1 MFSGRQLA
9 LFLDGTWNTTDDNT
23 NIWRLRSIC
32 ESGPEQA
39 VYYDT
44 GVGTAFGER
53 VRGGLFGYGLSEEV
67 VQAYRWIMESY
78 RPGDRIFIFGF
89 SRGAFTARSLAGF
102 ISKCG
107 MLKPGAPIS
116 LKQLYARYRRE
127 KINSIRRINTMAE
140 SDLCQEE
147 KWLKRYSMPIPIWFQ
162 GVFDT
167 VGALGVPFGNFPRL
181 SRTEFSFLETD
192 LRINNTRAFQALA
205 IDEHREAFAPTL
217 WKKTVTAGSDSYPP
231 RSIDDVEQRWFPGAH
246 ADIGGGY
253 DDGLLAQHPLRW
265 LLNRA
270 KQRGLR
276 VKDEVEIDLDSNL
289 APIHDSFAQMGG
301 GVYRMIKLGK
311 RHYREIGSKPLVI
324 GNETTTM
331 INESIDASVFDR
343 WRDDKTYRPKNL
355 VTWANVYDVDPT
367 ELVSSVRA
375 DNPHIEISDVLAVQE
390 TAATLVATPSSASSA
405 AIP

>member
-1 MFSGRQLA
+1 MFEGRQLA

-32 ESGPEQA
+32 ESCPEQS

-44 GVGTAFGER
+44 GVGTASGER
-53 VRGGLFGYGLSEEV
+53 LRGGLFGYGLGEEV

-89 SRGAFTARSLAGF
+89 SRGAFTARSLSGF

-107 MLKPGAPIS
+107 LLKPGSPIS

-127 KINSIRRINTMAE
+127 KIHSIRRINTMTE
-140 SDLCQEE
+140 SELSQEE

-181 SRTEFSFLETD
+181 SRSEFSFLETD

-217 WKKTVTAGSDSYPP
+217 WKKTVTAGAESYPP

-253 DDGLLAQHPLRW
+253 ENGLLAQRPLHW
-265 LLNRA
+265 LLGKA

-276 VKDEVEIDLDSNL
+276 VKHEVEIELDSNL
-289 APIHDSFAQMGG
+289 AVIHDSFAKMGG

-311 RHYREIGSKPLVI
+311 RHYREIGAKPVVV
-324 GNETTTM
+324 GNDTTTT

-343 WRDDKTYRPKNL
+343 WRDDKAYRPKNL
-355 VTWANVYDVDPT
+355 ITWATAHDADPSSIMT
-367 ELVSSVRA
+367 SVRA
-375 DNPHIEISDVLAVQE
+375 DDPRIEVADIPAKQE
-390 TAATLVATPSSASSA
+390 TPETSA
-405 AIP
+405 ASDTALP

>member
-32 ESGPEQA
+32 ETGQEQD
-39 VYYDT
+39 VYYNT

-53 VRGGLFGYGLSEEV
+53 LRGGLFGYGLSEEV
-67 VQAYRWIMESY
+67 IQAYRWMMETY

-89 SRGAFTARSLAGF
+89 SRGAFTARSLSGF

-107 MLKPGAPIS
+107 MLKPGAPMS

-127 KINSIRRINTMAE
+127 KINSIRRIASMVE
-140 SDLCQEE
+140 SDLSQEE

-162 GVFDT
+162 GLFDT

-217 WKKTVTAGSDSYPP
+217 WKKTVTAGSESYPP
-231 RSIDDVEQRWFPGAH
+231 RSIDDVEQRWFTGAH

-253 DDGLLAQHPLRW
+253 ENGLLAQHPLRW
-265 LLNRA
+265 LLGKA

-276 VKDEVEIDLDSNL
+276 VKDEVEIDLDANL
-289 APIHDSFAQMGG
+289 ALIHDSFAQMGG
-301 GVYRMIKLGK
+301 GAYRMMKLGK
-311 RHYREIGSKPLVI
+311 RHYREIGSKPVVV
-324 GNETTTM
+324 GNETTTT

-355 VTWANVYDVDPT
+355 VTWASVYDVDPAKLT
-367 ELVSSVRA
+367 SSVRA
-375 DNPHIEISDVLAVQE
+375 DNPRVVVSESPTVQE
-390 TAATLVATPSSASSA
+390 AAADAYISKPNSSVPS
-405 AIP
+405 